1 MPTASSRPTESPLE
15 RTSVLSP
22 RSNASGSRVIVLGTV
37 AATLLTLCF
46 FAPRFWLWP
55 IAGLPLDEL
64 IAIQPEIHR
73 AFHALQQLQNP
84 WMRIDDAV
92 NRVIEWRLLWPTIG
106 HHLGFSNAT
115 YFAVP
120 FVGALAALASV
131 ASITWRVTRH
141 PLPTLSATFLAA
153 SSSWF
158 FVSTGWL
165 AYFDSW
171 LILALLLAAFARSR
185 WVMFAAALFAP
196 WVDERFVLALPL
208 CIAVRAVAAD
218 RESVPEPRA
227 LVREAAILLAGI
239 LPYVAARIGAE
250 LCGVR
255 ATSGSYW
262 TGRSLLPAPAHAMI
276 WGSWNGLR
284 LGWILVV
291 VAGVAAFRTG
301 KHRVAVAVVFATLAL
316 NLCVADDISRST
328 SVAVPAVLAALLL
341 AWQHRAAQARKALPL
356 LCLGNLV
363 LPAQHV
369 IAAPPGAAVAF
380 HCVPILAADAEF
392 ERRRNPPEFASSA
405 AYTRRSM
412 DHLQAQLFPRAL
424 AAAEIAVRLDPDYGK
439 ARANRGI
446 LLYVTGKK
454 AEGAAD
460 LDRALQQSPELY
472 DARIQ
477 RAAFRQEAGDLRGAL
492 EDVRQALVH
501 MPADW
506 PRRADALKFER
517 ALAGQMAR

>member
-1 MPTASSRPTESPLE
+1 
-15 RTSVLSP
+15 
-22 RSNASGSRVIVLGTV
+22 VIAVGTFG
-37 AATLLTLCF
+37 AALLTLCF

-55 IAGLPLDEL
+55 IAGLPLSEL
-64 IAIQPEIHR
+64 IAIQPEFHR
-73 AFHALQQLQNP
+73 AFHALQQLQDP

-92 NRVIEWRLLWPTIG
+92 NRVIEWRLLWPAIG
-106 HHLGFSNAT
+106 HFLGFSNAT

-120 FVGALAALASV
+120 FVGALAALAAV

-153 SSSWF
+153 SASWF

-171 LILALLLAAFARSR
+171 LILALLLAAFAHSR
-185 WVMFAAALFAP
+185 WVMFTAALLAP
-196 WVDERFVLALPL
+196 WVDERFILALPL
-208 CIAVRAVAAD
+208 CIAVRAIAAD
-218 RESVPEPRA
+218 RDSAPEPRV
-227 LVREAAILLAGI
+227 LIRDTIILIAGI
-239 LPYVAARIGAE
+239 LPYVAVRVGAE
-250 LCGVR
+250 LSGVR

-262 TGRSLLPAPAHAMI
+262 TGRSLLPAPAHAMA
-276 WGSWNGLR
+276 WGAWNGLR
-284 LGWILVV
+284 LGWILVA
-291 VAGVAAFRTG
+291 VAGVAAFRTR
-301 KHRVAVAVVFATLAL
+301 KHRAAVAIVFTTLAL

-341 AWQHRAAQARKALPL
+341 AWRHRAAPARRALPV

-369 IAAPPGAAVAF
+369 IAAPPGAAVAC
-380 HCVPILAADAEF
+380 HCVPILEIDAEL
-392 ERRRNPPEFASSA
+392 ERSRNPPEFGSSA

-412 DHLQAQLFPRAL
+412 DHLQGQLFPRAL
-424 AAAEIAVRLDPDYGK
+424 AAAEIAVRLAPESGK

-446 LLYVTGKK
+446 ILYVTGKK

-460 LDRALQQSPELY
+460 LDRALQLSPELY

-492 EDVRQALVH
+492 EDVRQAIGD

-517 ALAGQMAR
+517 ALAAQVGR

>member
-1 MPTASSRPTESPLE
+1 M
-15 RTSVLSP
+15 
-22 RSNASGSRVIVLGTV
+22 IVLGTAGAV
-37 AATLLTLCF
+37 LLTLCF

-55 IAGLPLDEL
+55 IAGLPLNEL

-73 AFHALQQLQNP
+73 AFHAIQQLQHP
-84 WMRIDDAV
+84 WVRIDDAV
-92 NRVIEWRLLWPTIG
+92 NRVIEWRLLWPVIG
-106 HHLGFSNAT
+106 HSLGFSNAT
-115 YFAVP
+115 YFAMP
-120 FVGALAALASV
+120 FVGAIAALAAV

-171 LILALLLAAFARSR
+171 LILALLLATFARSR
-185 WVMFAAALFAP
+185 WVMFAAAFFAP
-196 WVDERFVLALPL
+196 WVDERFILALPL
-208 CIAVRAVAAD
+208 CVAVRAIAAD
-218 RESVPEPRA
+218 RETARQPRA
-227 LVREAAILLAGI
+227 LINDTAILLAGI
-239 LPYVAARIGAE
+239 LPYIAARVGAE
-250 LCGVR
+250 LSGAR

-262 TGRSLLPAPAHAMI
+262 ADRSLLPAPPHAMI
-276 WGSWNGLR
+276 WGAWNGLR
-284 LGWILVV
+284 LGWVLAAL
-291 VAGVAAFRTG
+291 AGIASLRTG
-301 KHRVAVAVVFATLAL
+301 KHRAAVVIVLVTLAL
-316 NLCVADDISRST
+316 NLCVADDISRSA
-328 SVAVPAVLAALLL
+328 SVAVPALLAALLM
-341 AWQHRAAQARKALPL
+341 AWRHRPTQAQRALPL

-369 IAAPPGAAVAF
+369 IAAPSGAAVAY

-412 DHLQAQLFPRAL
+412 DHLQAQLIPRAL
-424 AAAEIAVRLDPDYGK
+424 AAAEIAVRLDPDSGK

-454 AEGAAD
+454 AEGAAE

-492 EDVRQALVH
+492 EDVRQALID

-517 ALAGQMAR
+517 SLAAQVGR